1 MTADTCPP
9 DAEYSRKLSGWLTLA
24 DLFLG
29 RTEQGFEASLSAK
42 TREEHQR
49 LKQDVNEAL
58 ERAVSFRILEARQ
71 LSPVLYARI

>member
-1 MTADTCPP
+1 
-9 DAEYSRKLSGWLTLA
+9 LSGWLTLA

-58 ERAVSFRILEARQ
+58 ERAVSFRILKRA
-71 LSPVLYARI
+71 S

>member
-1 MTADTCPP
+1 MPWKNHRITADICPP
-9 DAEYSRKLSGWLTLA
+9 DAEYSRKLSRWLTLA

-29 RTEQGFEASLSAK
+29 RTEQEFKASLGAK

-58 ERAVSFRILEARQ
+58 KRALSFRILKRA
-71 LSPVLYARI
+71 S